1 VLGIVGNRGV
11 GAAIP
16 EEQIQA
22 VQAILQGGISI
33 YIVPFLDAG
42 QRVRIRGVVVLTPLQ
57 GIFLSRNGDES
68 LVVSVEIIQRSL
80 SIQVAGYRVEPI

>member
-1 VLGIVGNRGV
+1 LESWEIVAWAPRFRKSRFELFRLSSKR
-11 GAAIP
+11 AFH
-16 EEQIQA
+16 
-22 VQAILQGGISI
+22 LHR
-33 YIVPFLDAG
+33 LDG
-42 QRVRIRGVVVLTPLQ
+42 LQ